1 MTRCSRGAIALLTVL
16 SFVCFCSLSSKA
28 QWTTSSNNIYNS
40 NTGFVGVGT
49 NAPQAQLHVWGGV
62 VGQTQGNT
70 LEIARIEGNSGNGSQ
85 LRFLL
90 NRFSSGNS
98 WLGVSTRFQAFT
110 DVTPQG
116 YMEFNP
122 NGSTYAIAFGSGNTE
137 AMRILNTGFVGVGT
151 TTPQATFESTGPAL
165 GQAANNT
172 SEMARFSAGIGDY
185 GQLRFVMNRFAA
197 GNGWLG
203 VSTRM
208 QAWTDATAQGYME
221 FNPNGSTYGIA
232 FGSGGSEIMRM
243 LSSGNVLIGKTSQAN
258 SGYMLDV
265 NGNGRFNEVVVNANG
280 ADYVFDSGYK
290 LSSLAQLDAYIRKE
304 HHLPGIAPAAQM
316 QREGLNLGDNQT
328 QLLAKIEELTL
339 YLIEQDKEIKT
350 LKKEKEDLLDIK
362 QRLAALEE
370 KSISK

>member
-1 MTRCSRGAIALLTVL
+1 MPKLQKGTAFLLTA
-16 SFVCFCSLSSKA
+16 FACACFSTLSSEA

-62 VGQTQGNT
+62 VGQTQGNS

-98 WLGVSTRFQAFT
+98 WLGVSTRFQAYT

-122 NGSTYAIAFGSGNTE
+122 NGSTYGIAFGSGNTE

-151 TTPQATFESTGPAL
+151 TTPQAAFESAGPIL
-165 GQAANNT
+165 GQTSGST

-221 FNPNGSTYGIA
+221 FNPNGGTYGIA
-232 FGSGGSEIMRM
+232 FGWASSETMRM
-243 LSSGNVLIGKTSQAN
+243 LSSGNVLIGKTSQTN
-258 SGYMLDV
+258 TSYKLDV
-265 NGNGRFNEVVVNANG
+265 NGNGRLNEVVVNTTG
-280 ADYVFDSGYK
+280 ADYVFDPGYR
-290 LSSLAQLDAYIRKE
+290 LSSL
-304 HHLPGIAPAAQM
+304 H
-316 QREGLNLGDNQT
+316 
-328 QLLAKIEELTL
+328 ELET
-339 YLIEQDKEIKT
+339 YVV
-350 LKKEKEDLLDIK
+350 
-362 QRLAALEE
+362 
-370 KSISK
+370 